1 LGHRFLLLSSGVE
14 EAAGSTELHQAR
26 THNPVNEITGITAV
40 TVNDGLCDDQR
51 LYYLNNA
58 TWTNTRSASTY
69 ANVTSVSKESVMYS
83 TIRLVVPF
91 LVAVSWLPGYGD
103 DRPYRVMRPCPGE
116 FDRSYWSE
124 RWNEGRSD
132 SFSFSRFQLGDGV
145 VLRSGRWLV
154 FTIGEIL
161 TIEDGRGASRRIL
174 RTVAVGALELDTGR
188 MRQLTLPIAD
198 EQQEFRMVFS
208 GDPLV
213 PLGSHHCGI
222 ILRKTAPAAGVGV
235 PAQNGDQVREADA
248 TCCAVWIW
256 DLNANTVEFAG
267 PLVEGVT
274 RLVSAIGLDP
284 IKAGWK
290 PDAGDPMQGELR
302 VTDPDSQKTA
312 CVRLVS
318 AQRVSLYSSQ
328 TFATTGET
336 HAFVVCDAW
345 TDELTVFCVDPNAL
359 GGRRWSLNKGDLE
372 AIVGPGIQG
381 AAFVSN
387 AYTVLKHKTL
397 LLIFRIHDEV
407 GSTEILVL
415 DLADGTT
422 GPQARLSDAHSSGL
436 LPEIAALSADA
447 RRLAFPFYKDA
458 ATSDVRL
465 AVVDVDSG
473 VVRESANLRESIDG
487 LLWVWGF
494 ADSTKVILADYSR
507 VCIIDSGTG
516 EWELHV
522 LIDLAGGSDRDP

>member
-1 LGHRFLLLSSGVE
+1 MH
-14 EAAGSTELHQAR
+14 
-26 THNPVNEITGITAV
+26 
-40 TVNDGLCDDQR
+40 
-51 LYYLNNA
+51 
-58 TWTNTRSASTY
+58 
-69 ANVTSVSKESVMYS
+69 S
-83 TIRLVVPF
+83 TIRLSVPF

-103 DRPYRVMRPCPGE
+103 DTSYRVIRPCPGE

-124 RWNEGRSD
+124 RWSEGRSD
-132 SFSFSRFQLGDGV
+132 SYSFPRFQFGDGI
-145 VLRSGRWLV
+145 VLRSQQWLV
-154 FTIGEIL
+154 FTIAEML
-161 TIEDGRGASRRIL
+161 TIEDGTGASRRIL
-174 RTVAVGALELDTGR
+174 RTVAVGAFELDTGR

-198 EQQEFRMVFS
+198 GQQELTMVFS

-222 ILRKTAPAAGVGV
+222 VLRKTTPAAGAGV
-235 PAQNGDQVREADA
+235 PAQNGDEAREADA
-248 TCCAVWIW
+248 THYALWIW
-256 DLNANTVEFAG
+256 DLDANSVEFAG
-267 PLVEGVT
+267 PLIEGVT
-274 RLVSAIGLDP
+274 RLVSAIGLDL

-318 AQRVSLYSSQ
+318 AQRGSLYSSQ
-328 TFATTGET
+328 TFATTGDT
-336 HAFVVCDAW
+336 HAFAVCDAW
-345 TDELTVFCVDPNAL
+345 TDEVAVFCVDPNAL
-359 GGRRWSLNKGDLE
+359 GGRRWSLNKSDLE
-372 AIVGPGIQG
+372 AIVGPGIIG

-407 GSTEILVL
+407 VSTEVLVL

-422 GPQARLSDAHSSGL
+422 GRRARLSDAHSSGL

-447 RRLAFPFYKDA
+447 RRLAFPYYKDA
-458 ATSDVRL
+458 AMSDVRL

-473 VVRESANLRESIDG
+473 VVGESANLGDSSDG

-494 ADSTKVILADYSR
+494 ANSTKVILADYSR
-507 VCIIDSGTG
+507 VFIIDSGTG
-516 EWELHV
+516 EWELNV
-522 LIDLAGGSDRDP
+522 LIDLAGGSERDQ